1 MCIPFMSIF
10 YSIFVVMNVHNEIQT
25 YLMVLDLRKVE
36 KRLIIRTVKHIS
48 FIFFDNQVAIPF
60 MNTVR

>member
-1 MCIPFMSIF
+1 
-10 YSIFVVMNVHNEIQT
+10 MNVHNEIQS
-25 YLMVLDLRKVE
+25 YLMVLDLRKVG

-48 FIFFDNQVAIPF
+48 FIFFDNQVVIPF